1 MKVLLMSA
9 LLGLSLA
16 LIHIPLKPIYE
27 TPEEQMAY
35 LKSVRALK
43 FLSDTRII
51 SLNDYVDA
59 QYYGEIAIGTPPQS
73 FSVLFDT
80 GSSNLWVPSSNCYSV
95 ACFTHDTFKSAKS
108 TSYKNDG
115 RALDIE
121 YGSGS
126 CKGTLGIDTVT
137 WAGASITSVYFG
149 EMTSLPGVTWVASK
163 FDGILGMGWQAIS
176 EDNVPTVFDLMYKQ
190 GQVGGNSFS
199 FYLSKVAGSTTSKL
213 VLGGIDSSLAKG
225 TFNYV
230 NLQSETYWQI
240 NIDSISIGST
250 KVAATAIKGIVDTG
264 TSLLVGDSKLVDKIN
279 ALVGTVAS
287 DCSNL
292 SSLKNATIVIGG
304 VSYVLTPSD
313 YVLKVVSGGQTQCQ
327 NGFQGM
333 AVPTQLSNALILG
346 DLFISTYYTHFDVA
360 GKRVGFAPSA

>member
-1 MKVLLMSA
+1 MKLLLLSA
-9 LLGLSLA
+9 LLGLSVA
-16 LIHIPLKPIYE
+16 LLHVPLKPIYA
-27 TPEEQMAY
+27 TPEEKMAY
-35 LKSVRALK
+35 LKSVRAIK
-43 FLSDTRII
+43 FLGDTREI
-51 SLNDYVDA
+51 SLDDYVDA
-59 QYYGEIAIGTPPQS
+59 QYYGEIAIGTPAQQ

-95 ACFTHDTFKSAKS
+95 ACFTHDTFKNTKS
-108 TSYKNDG
+108 STYVKDG

-126 CKGTLGIDTVT
+126 CKGTLGVDTVT
-137 WAGASITSVYFG
+137 WAGAQIKSVYFG

-190 GQVGGNSFS
+190 QQVDGNSFS
-199 FYLSKVAGSTTSKL
+199 FYLSKTAGSTDSRL
-213 VLGGIDSSLAKG
+213 VLGGVDTSLAKG
-225 TFNYV
+225 SFNYV
-230 NLQSETYWQI
+230 TLQSDTYWQI
-240 NIDSISIGST
+240 NIDSIAIGST
-250 KVAATAIKGIVDTG
+250 KVSATGIKGIVDTG

-292 SSLKNATIVIGG
+292 SQLKNANITIGG
-304 VSYVLTPSD
+304 VNYVLTPSD
-313 YVLKVVSGGQTQCQ
+313 YVLKVTSGGQTQCQ

-333 AVPTQLSNALILG
+333 SVPSQLSNALILG

-360 GKRVGFAPSA
+360 GNRVGFAPSA